1 MNWRKSNSPSMSALA
16 VAEVHFP
23 DQARKVQHL
32 FHVSETFRSMC
43 EDLSVVVET
52 LGHLDDLPHDERE
65 MRRQEYDGMAKAL
78 VSEIGEALSQ
88 SNVVS
93 LRRSGEAEPG
103 SR

>member
-1 MNWRKSNSPSMSALA
+1 MTWRGNNSPQISALA
-16 VAEVHFP
+16 VAEIHFP

-32 FHVSETFRSMC
+32 FRVSEAFRSIC

-52 LGHLDDLPHDERE
+52 LSQIDDLPHHERE
-65 MRRQEYDGMAKAL
+65 MRRQEYQGLAEAL
-78 VSEIGEALSQ
+78 VSEIREALSQ

-93 LRRSGEAEPG
+93 IRRSEETKPR

>member
-1 MNWRKSNSPSMSALA
+1 MSWRESNSLQLSALA

-32 FHVSETFRSMC
+32 FHVSEAFRSMC

-52 LGHLDDLPHDERE
+52 LTHLDDLPHGERE
-65 MRRQEYDGMAKAL
+65 MRRQEYKGLAEAL
-78 VSEIGEALSQ
+78 VGEIGEALSH

-93 LRRSGEAEPG
+93 IRRSAETKPG
-103 SR
+103 SW